1 MKGEAMNFDIDT
13 LGIECKV
20 ESLCDSPVRG
30 NLLWL
35 KQSYDGKYN
44 AGIRVGKNTLS
55 IEGIEP
61 SNIRVFQSKY
71 VLPIGDK
78 NGLERST

>member
-1 MKGEAMNFDIDT
+1 MKGKAMNFDIDT

-20 ESLCDSPVRG
+20 EGLGDSPVRG

-44 AGIRVGKNTLS
+44 AGIRVGKNTFS